1 MPPSNDPPGPGEV
14 ELATMVIDMM
24 RAVEADRVQQTKDS
38 RRFALDYEA
47 RVRKRLKQIEAAR
60 QPKLFG

>member
-1 MPPSNDPPGPGEV
+1 MSADTPPTAGEV
-14 ELATMVIDMM
+14 ELATIVADMM
-24 RAVEADRVQQTKDS
+24 RAVEADRAQQTKDS

-47 RVRKRLKQIEAAR
+47 RVRKRLGQIEAAR